1 MSFERTKQRE
11 KAVLISSSLPFSLRL
26 PRGNKIALLP
36 RNGSPFVLAMIERSI
51 SLVFVA
57 VAGCVQK
64 NFFVVVVVVVAV
76 VDVLAFHGLKS
87 DAEIIDSSSVRLQW
101 A

>member
-1 MSFERTKQRE
+1 
-11 KAVLISSSLPFSLRL
+11 
-26 PRGNKIALLP
+26 
-36 RNGSPFVLAMIERSI
+36 MIQRSI
-51 SLVFVA
+51 CLIFFA

-64 NFFVVVVVVVAV
+64 NFFAVVVVVAV